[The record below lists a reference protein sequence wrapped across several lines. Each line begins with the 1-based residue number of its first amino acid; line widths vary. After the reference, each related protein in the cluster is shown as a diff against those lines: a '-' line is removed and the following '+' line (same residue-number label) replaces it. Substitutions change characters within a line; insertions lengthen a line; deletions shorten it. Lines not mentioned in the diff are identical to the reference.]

1 VPLSLRA
8 LVRCIPTRD
17 WLLWV
22 RLGGLYLPAFFKS
35 SVGSFLHT
43 NSASTI
49 GSLSTALISRFA
61 GDHAQQVRSW
71 AAQLD
76 ILRSALHSCLAT
88 KDSVERWVLL
98 LEYPLLRLQRRLD
111 VVLLC
116 GQRVIVIEFKVGAA
130 TYQPADVRQVED
142 YALDLRD
149 FHEISHNL
157 NIVPVL
163 CATEAPAVPFSVGT
177 ELGVAGL
184 CRCNRTTLSSLL
196 VEVASTDNGLQ
207 IDSEHWDNSP
217 YRPVPTI
224 IEAAELLYAGHQVAE
239 IAHASSN
246 PENLTVTTDRLIE
259 VVADA
264 QHNKKHIV
272 VFLTGVPGS
281 GKTLVGLNAIH
292 DPRFRA
298 EQRPAGAFLS
308 GNAPLVTVLREALAR
323 DMAERTA
330 KTLADA
336 RREVRAEIQ
345 SLMTYLEE
353 YLVAHPR
360 QAPAEKVI
368 VFDEAQRAWDAEYGA
383 HKFSRPKSEPALFL
397 EIMERHLDWAVIIA
411 LVGGGQEINRGER
424 GLAEWG
430 AALTER
436 RADTMSSKWHVIAA
450 PDIVTGVEATAWQS
464 LFPSGISPN
473 WVVWDKRL
481 HLPTSARSYR
491 CLAITQWVNS
501 LLEGRIASARE
512 IAQGTDDFPVY
523 VTRSLEKARR
533 WLLKNARGNRRCG
546 LVATSGARRLRADGL
561 GVTLSAN
568 ELSDVANW
576 YLLPKGDIRSSHA
589 LEVAANEYTCQGLEL
604 DYVGVC
610 WDGDLLWDQASA
622 SWRPRRLTGSQWQTV
637 ANPDAKRWAINKYR
651 VLLTRAR
658 IGFVIWVPEG
668 SVDDP
673 TRDCAVRND
682 IADILS
688 AAGVRH
694 LS

>member
-1 VPLSLRA
+1 LQP
-8 LVRCIPTRD
+8 C
-17 WLLWV
+17 
-22 RLGGLYLPAFFKS
+22 
-35 SVGSFLHT
+35 
-43 NSASTI
+43 
-49 GSLSTALISRFA
+49 TARN
-61 GDHAQQVRSW
+61 
-71 AAQLD
+71 
-76 ILRSALHSCLAT
+76 
-88 KDSVERWVLL
+88 DSVPRWVLL

-111 VVLLC
+111 VILLC

-130 TYQPADVRQVED
+130 TYQPADARQVED

-149 FHEISHNL
+149 FHEASRNL
-157 NIVPVL
+157 NIIPVL
-163 CATEAPAVPFSVGT
+163 CATEAPALPFSLGT
-177 ELGVAGL
+177 APGVAGL
-184 CRCNRTTLSSLL
+184 CRCNQATLGDLL
-196 VEVASTDNGLQ
+196 LELASTHRGPQ
-207 IDSEHWDNSP
+207 IDAEYWDNSP
-217 YRPVPTI
+217 YQPVPTI

-246 PENLTVTTDRLIE
+246 PENLTATTDRLIE
-259 VVADA
+259 IVADA
-264 QHNKKHIV
+264 QRNNKHIV
-272 VFLTGVPGS
+272 VFITGVPGS

-292 DPRFRA
+292 DTRFRA

-323 DMAERTA
+323 DMAERTT
-330 KTLADA
+330 KTLGAA

-345 SLMTYLEE
+345 GLMTYLEE
-353 YLVAHPR
+353 YLVAHG
-360 QAPAEKVI
+360 QQTPAEKVI

-436 RADTMSSKWHVIAA
+436 RLTSSTWQVIAA
-450 PDIVTGVEATAWQS
+450 PDIVTGGEATAWQS
-464 LFPSGISPN
+464 LFATGTSPD
-473 WVVWDKRL
+473 WVERDKRL
-481 HLPTSARSYR
+481 HLSTSVRSYR
-491 CLAITQWVNS
+491 CLAITQWVNN
-501 LLEGRIASARE
+501 LLEGQIASARQ
-512 IAQGTDDFPVY
+512 IAQDTDDFPVY

-533 WLLKNARGNRRCG
+533 WLLESARGNRRCG
-546 LVATSGARRLRADGL
+546 LVTTSGARRLRGDGL

-576 YLLPKGDIRSSHA
+576 YLLPKGDIRSSNA

-622 SWRPRRLTGSQWQTV
+622 AWKPRRLTGSQWQTV
-637 ANPDAKRWAINKYR
+637 TNPDTKRWAINKYR

-658 IGFVIWVPEG
+658 IGSVIWVPEG
-668 SVDDP
+668 SIDDP
-673 TRDCAVRND
+673 TRDCVVRNN
-682 IADILS
+682 IAGILS
-688 AAGVRH
+688 EAGVRH